1 MHTIPKINI
10 SHKQY
15 FASCL
20 LQSSEVKWDSHLG
33 HSEHFKRR
41 RFFLPGV
48 QTGFVIG
55 GLYDPTVISALC
67 KSAEATWKVISES
80 ERNSEIRGAGIL
92 MCTLPILLFLWKLA
106 GLPAF
111 TRVIWVFYLSQIL
124 LLFPAGH
131 MREMTFSYQRR
142 EFICATWG
150 LPMGTTKKLT
160 VGKNCPFL
168 LPIVPKVLFEEE
180 KLRK

>member
-1 MHTIPKINI
+1 M
-10 SHKQY
+10 
-15 FASCL
+15 
-20 LQSSEVKWDSHLG
+20 KWDSHLG

-55 GLYDPTVISALC
+55 GVYDPTVISALC

-80 ERNSEIRGAGIL
+80 ESEIRGAGIL

-131 MREMTFSYQRR
+131 MSKMTFSYQRR
-142 EFICATWG
+142 EFIPATWE
-150 LPMGTTKKLT
+150 LPMGTAKKT
-160 VGKNCPFL
+160 DSGKE
-168 LPIVPKVLFEEE
+168 LPIPLASSSQGVVWRGEVEKVILLLVFLC
-180 KLRK
+180 KSGQLG